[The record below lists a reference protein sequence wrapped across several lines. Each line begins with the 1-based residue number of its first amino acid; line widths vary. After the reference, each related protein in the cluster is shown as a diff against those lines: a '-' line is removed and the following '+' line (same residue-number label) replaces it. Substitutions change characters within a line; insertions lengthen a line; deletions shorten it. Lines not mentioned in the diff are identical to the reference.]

1 LHGTL
6 VGDSIANAL
15 DYDTIAFEKF
25 RIGITIFLMKIITYS
40 ASVLFLIAALPCVA
54 QDSSQKQRLGTE
66 FGISAF
72 ERECTKCHGNAA
84 VDRAPTPAAI
94 RQMPPERIYAAL
106 TTGVMQTEA
115 AKLNDE
121 QKRRL
126 AEYMGGRP
134 LGSAAL
140 GDANQM
146 PNHCPAGA
154 TRPDPGKGPSWNGW
168 GVDVHNTRFQDA
180 AAAGITPEQVSR
192 LKLKWAFGFPLGVS
206 AFGQPSIAAGR
217 VFVGSDIGY
226 VYSLDMQTGCVY
238 WSYQTKA
245 AVRTAVTIGPTG
257 SGNSSRYA
265 VYLGD
270 MQANVYAL
278 DAASGALLWTRH
290 VEDHFSARI
299 TAAPTLYHGRLFV
312 PVSTSEGFSAST
324 LDYPCC
330 TFRGSVVALNAGTGT
345 EVWKTYTIPE
355 PKPIKKNSIGTQ
367 LWAPSGVAVWNS
379 PTVDAKRHAV
389 YFGTGDSATEPAP
402 DTSDSIMAVDLNSGK
417 PLWHFQAEPNDATLG
432 GCFGKNK
439 TENCPDNPGPDWDF
453 GASPMLKTIA
463 GGRDLL
469 LAPNKSGIVFALDPD
484 HKGTVVWKTDL
495 SEKKGTRNTNLV
507 WGGSADQQNL
517 YVGLVTGA
525 LTAVQLAT
533 GEKVW
538 TTHLAQPESRVSYA
552 AASSTIPG
560 AVFIGGTDGKLHA
573 LSSSDGHELWSFD
586 TARDFTTVNNVPA
599 HGGSIGSIGPT
610 IAGGM
615 VFIGSG
621 YSVTSGMPGNVL
633 LAFAP
638 Q

>member
-1 LHGTL
+1 M
-6 VGDSIANAL
+6 N
-15 DYDTIAFEKF
+15 
-25 RIGITIFLMKIITYS
+25 IIIYC
-40 ASVLFLIAALPCVA
+40 ASVLCLISALPCMA
-54 QDSSQKQRLGTE
+54 QDPAQKQRLGTE

-72 ERECTKCHGNAA
+72 ERECTKCHGNTA
-84 VDRAPTPAAI
+84 VERAPSPAAI

-106 TTGVMQTEA
+106 TTGVMQTQA
-115 AKLNDE
+115 ANLSDE

-140 GDANQM
+140 GDASQM
-146 PNHCPAGA
+146 PNHCAAGA
-154 TRPDPGKGPSWNGW
+154 TLPDPAKNPAWNGW
-168 GVDVHNTRFQDA
+168 GVDVGNSRFQNA
-180 AAAGITPEQVSR
+180 EAAGITAAQVPS

-206 AFGQPSIAAGR
+206 AFGQPSVAAGR

-226 VYSLDMQTGCVY
+226 VYSLDMRTGCVY

-245 AVRTAVTIGPTG
+245 AVRTAITIGRTG
-257 SGNSSRYA
+257 AGNSAGYA
-265 VYLGD
+265 VFLGD

-278 DAASGALLWTRH
+278 DAASGALLWTRR

-299 TAAPTLYHGRLFV
+299 TAAPTLYEGRLYV

-330 TFRGSVVALNAGTGT
+330 TFRGSVVALNANSGDQ
-345 EVWKTYTIPE
+345 VWKTYTIPE
-355 PKPIKKNSIGTQ
+355 SKPIRKNSIGTQ

-379 PTVDAKRHAV
+379 PTVDAKRRAV

-402 DTSDSIMAVDLNSGK
+402 ETTDSIMAVDLDTGK
-417 PLWHFQAEPNDATLG
+417 LLWHFQAEPNDATLG

-439 TENCPDNPGPDWDF
+439 TENCPEHPGPDWDF
-453 GASPMLKTIA
+453 GASPILKTLP

-469 LAPNKSGIVFALDPD
+469 LAPNKSGIIFALDPD
-484 HKGTVVWKTDL
+484 HKGAVVWKADI
-495 SEKKGTRNTNLV
+495 SEKPGTRNTNLV
-507 WGGSADQQNL
+507 WGGAADQQKL
-517 YVGLVTGA
+517 YVGLVTGEI
-525 LTAVQLAT
+525 TAVQIAT
-533 GEKVW
+533 GEKLW
-538 TTHLAQPESRVSYA
+538 TTRLAEPGSRVSYA
-552 AASSTIPG
+552 AASSAIPG
-560 AVFIGGTDGKLHA
+560 AVFIGGTDGKVHA
-573 LSSSDGHELWSFD
+573 LASADGHELWSFE
-586 TARDFTTVNNVPA
+586 TAHDFISVNQVPA

-621 YSVTSGMPGNVL
+621 YSVTSGTPGNVL